1 MFMATEP
8 DLYVGKEP
16 MTFEHEGSP
25 VFIGPAIVV
34 RAGHP
39 IMKGREHLFTPLA
52 IHYDAAPPDEPE
64 VKPRTVRR

>member
-1 MFMATEP
+1 MATEP

-16 MTFEHEGSP
+16 VTFEYEGSP

-39 IMKGREHLFTPLA
+39 IMQGREDLFTPLTV
-52 IHYDAAPPDEPE
+52 HYDTPTVEP
-64 VKPRTVRR
+64 KTAKTVRK